1 MRITYRLTFDDYYD
15 AAQAR
20 NAKDRYIRGGLVLAI
35 AVLLFGAWMRTR
47 NTRAGHIDLVLAL
60 LVLVSLPLAGWLSK
74 LSFKKAY
81 RRGATNGANEK
92 FTLEISE
99 EGIQSADSTNREK
112 WLDFSKYS
120 ESDNA
125 FIIYRADSIHVILPK
140 RAFDVNDVGNFRQLI
155 KAKLA
160 RF

>member
-35 AVLLFGAWMRTR
+35 AVLLFGVWMRTR

-60 LVLVSLPLAGWLSK
+60 LFLVSLPLAGWLSK
-74 LSFKKAY
+74 LSFKNAY
-81 RRGATNGANEK
+81 RRGATNGTNEK

-99 EGIQSADSTNREK
+99 EGIQNADSTNREK

-140 RAFDVNDVGNFRQLI
+140 RAFDVNNVGNFRQLI